1 MQSNGIGSCRR
12 KQVTAK
18 VVASIFAKQKKA
30 FFQTVTILSENVL
43 FCFEKQHEIEQI
55 VVDQILGQVD
65 EELSEA
71 ESEFSTEG

>member
-1 MQSNGIGSCRR
+1 MALVAADVNKLLQKLLPAFLQS
-12 KQVTAK
+12 
-18 VVASIFAKQKKA
+18 KKA
-30 FFQTVTILSENVL
+30 FSQTVTILSENVL